1 MKYNYY
7 FSCVEHDDVPAQE
20 YSFTDS
26 DVHFSYVRNVN
37 YSGAN
42 NFHMC
47 SLILESLS
55 VENDVVL
62 NNLFDYLK
70 TLHGGILTVRQCD
83 ADTKVET
90 FVIKNEVLAAS
101 VSVNNGFNVLDQ
113 KNTRGFALSLK
124 VDFNEVS

>member
-1 MKYNYY
+1 MRYNYY
-7 FSCVEHDDVPAQE
+7 FSCVENDNTPAQE

-26 DVHFSYVRNVN
+26 DVRFSYVRNVN

-70 TLHGGILTVRQCD
+70 TLHGGILTVRQYD
-83 ADTKVET
+83 ADTNVET
-90 FVIKNEVLAAS
+90 FMIENEVLAAS
-101 VSVNNGFNVLDQ
+101 VSINNGFNVLDQ

-124 VDFNEVS
+124 VEFNEVN

>member
-7 FSCVEHDDVPAQE
+7 FSCVEDDNVPAQE

-62 NNLFDYLK
+62 NKLFDYLK

-83 ADTKVET
+83 ADTKAET